1 MYIFESTH
9 PDSNVAVRINLIV
22 IFHHNNATYASSLNF
37 NNLSTCLLNPSGSSL
52 FALQARL
59 FYDPAGVMTQ
69 ISAISS
75 KPETIVALAA
85 VIFDAIFF

>member
-1 MYIFESTH
+1 
-9 PDSNVAVRINLIV
+9 
-22 IFHHNNATYASSLNF
+22 
-37 NNLSTCLLNPSGSSL
+37 LNPSGSSL